1 MSETA
6 TIVAQMVDRLFADHV
21 DEALLVASD
30 AGNWPQALWTLV
42 QRQGLPAALVPEEQ
56 GGMGASFGEAFVIAR
71 ACGFHRVPLPL
82 PETIAAGWL
91 LTGAKL
97 KMPVAPLSLGGAQEN
112 DDVRIEQF
120 GADWRLTASLHRVP
134 WGRVAQ
140 AVVVAVKHQ
149 GTTLIVCAP
158 RQGAAIECAANVAG
172 EFRDTLVFH
181 DHPVEVGS
189 WPHGFVH
196 DPVIAIGAMM
206 RAAQMAG
213 ALSAILGR
221 SVSYANERHQFG
233 RPIGKLQAI
242 QQNLALLAGEAAAA
256 AVAAEAAFLA
266 ADDGSMEFAVAAAKV
281 RAGLAVSQAVGI
293 AHQVHGAI
301 GFTLEHSLHW
311 STRRLMSWRNEF
323 GSDRHWS
330 VILGRSIL
338 NLGADGF
345 WPHITAA

>member
-6 TIVAQMVDRLFADHV
+6 TILAEMVDRLFADHV
-21 DEALLVASD
+21 DEALLTAND
-30 AGNWPQALWTLV
+30 AGKWPQARWTLV
-42 QRQGLPAALVPEEQ
+42 ESQGLPAALVAEQQ
-56 GGMGASFGEAFVIAR
+56 GGMGASFAEAFVIAR

-91 LTGAKL
+91 LTRAKL
-97 KMPVAPLSLGGAQEN
+97 KMPTGPLSLGGAQAN
-112 DDVRIEQF
+112 DDVRIEQS
-120 GADWRLTASLHRVP
+120 GVNWRLTASLHRVP

-140 AVVVAVKHQ
+140 SVVLAVKQQ

-158 RQGAAIECAANVAG
+158 RQGATIERATNVAG

-189 WPHGFVH
+189 WQRGFVH
-196 DPVIAIGAMM
+196 DPVIVIGAMM
-206 RAAQMAG
+206 RCGQMAG
-213 ALSAILGR
+213 ALSDILGR
-221 SVSYANERHQFG
+221 SVSYANDRYQFG

-242 QQNLALLAGEAAAA
+242 QQSLAVLAGEAAAA
-256 AVAAEAAFLA
+256 EVAAEAAFLA
-266 ADDGSMEFAVAAAKV
+266 ADEGSMEFPVAAAKV
-281 RAGLAVSQAVGI
+281 RAGLAVAQAVGI

-301 GFTLEHSLHW
+301 GFALEHPLHW
-311 STRRLMSWRNEF
+311 STRRLLSWRNEF

-330 VILGRSIL
+330 VILGRGIL
-338 NLGADGF
+338 RLGVGGF